1 MRYVV
6 DAGRSKQKI
15 LAEGG
20 TLAQYDVRWIS
31 KASAQQRAGRSGR
44 TGPGHCYRCPLS
56 CLDTFLV
63 FVWSNHNLVLSLI
76 GLLVCSDT
84 Q

>member
-1 MRYVV
+1 MV

-20 TLAQYDVRWIS
+20 SLAQYEVRWVS

-44 TGPGHCYRCPLS
+44 TGPGHCYRFAIFNLCD
-56 CLDTFLV
+56 C
-63 FVWSNHNLVLSLI
+63 FVD
-76 GLLVCSDT
+76 LLVTNEALIIILSAYVSSVHT
-84 Q
+84 

>member
-1 MRYVV
+1 MLLDTESFPYHAGIRYMV

-20 TLAQYDVRWIS
+20 SLAQYEVRWVS

-44 TGPGHCYRCPLS
+44 TGPGHCYRFAVSTIYDC
-56 CLDTFLV
+56 FMV
-63 FVWSNHNLVLSLI
+63 I
-76 GLLVCSDT
+76 A
-84 Q
+84 